1 MSSKTHISLK
11 TKANHQWK
19 LLMAFISILLLVGFL
34 SVWLTQQYNLQESWL
49 QKEINIKFA
58 ESMRQVTEQQMHQ
71 LLAEKLG
78 KDSIILDSL
87 KMSFHPPRGN
97 RIRVQRQD
105 RDARLN
111 LNTKDTLLMGL
122 DSAKEK
128 ILIQATTAFPDQGIQ
143 DTARRRT
150 FSAFSVR
157 QKDGL
162 KFFSIQDSFDLD
174 PGHLDSTFSSA
185 VRVGGINLPVFIKQS
200 EYIDSFPVSAADTL
214 ITSWIPGGS
223 PVDTYY
229 AGIAPNVR
237 WYLIKKI
244 SPLIVFSLFLTG
256 LIVLAL
262 WMMYRSIIQME
273 RLNLIKSELVS
284 NMSHELKTPVATV
297 GVAIEALQ
305 HFQALQD
312 PQKTA
317 DYLKIARSELDRL
330 SLLIEKVMQFSM
342 IDQGQMK
349 LETGPVDLN
358 LLALEAERCISIQ
371 IAEKGGVIETQLSPE
386 TLIVDGD
393 QTHLLHVLINLID
406 NGIKYNQQTPHI
418 QVEVTRDEKTA
429 ILKISDNGP
438 GIDPS
443 YHSKIFERF
452 FRVPNGD
459 RHNTKGHGLGLSYVK
474 EVVQMHKGHIQVLSS
489 EGKGSTFIINLPLA
503 DHDSQ

>member
-1 MSSKTHISLK
+1 
-11 TKANHQWK
+11 
-19 LLMAFISILLLVGFL
+19 MAFISILLLVGFL
-34 SVWLTQQYNLQESWL
+34 SVWLTQQYNLQESSL
-49 QKEINIKFA
+49 QKEINSKFA

-71 LLAEKLG
+71 LLSEKLG
-78 KDSIILDSL
+78 KDSVILDSL
-87 KMSFHPPRGN
+87 KMTFHPPRGN
-97 RIRVQRQD
+97 RIRYLRQE
-105 RDARLN
+105 RGSGQNPR
-111 LNTKDTLLMGL
+111 TRDTLVIGL
-122 DSAKEK
+122 DSTKEK
-128 ILIQATTAFPDQGIQ
+128 ILIQASTAFPDQFPQ
-143 DTARRRT
+143 DSARGRT

-162 KFFSIQDSFDLD
+162 KFFSIQDSFKLD
-174 PGHLDSTFSSA
+174 TGLLTSAFSTA
-185 VRVGGINLPVFIKQS
+185 VLAAGIDLPVFVHES
-200 EYIDSFPVSAADTL
+200 EFRDSLPESVPDTMFTL
-214 ITSWIPGGS
+214 WHPGGS
-223 PVDTYY
+223 PVDSYY
-229 AGIAPNVR
+229 AGVAPDTR

-244 SPLIVFSLFLTG
+244 SPLIFFSLFLTG
-256 LIVLAL
+256 LIVFAL

-349 LETGPVDLN
+349 LDAGAVDLN

-371 IAEKGGVIETQLSPE
+371 IAEKGGVIETKLSPE
-386 TLIVDGD
+386 TLIVEGD

-406 NGIKYNQQTPHI
+406 NGIKYNHQIPHI
-418 QVEVTRDEKTA
+418 QVEVTRDEKSA

-438 GIDPS
+438 GIDPA
-443 YHSKIFERF
+443 YHSKIFDRF
-452 FRVPNGD
+452 FRVLNGD
-459 RHNTKGHGLGLSYVK
+459 RHNIKGHGLGLSYVK
-474 EVVQMHKGHIQVLSS
+474 EVVQMHNGTIQLQST
-489 EGKGSTFIINLPLA
+489 GKGSTFIINLPLA
-503 DHDSQ
+503 NHDSQ

>member
-1 MSSKTHISLK
+1 
-11 TKANHQWK
+11 
-19 LLMAFISILLLVGFL
+19 MAFISVLLLVGFL
-34 SVWLTQQYNLQESWL
+34 SVWLVQQYNLQESWL
-49 QKEINIKFA
+49 QKEINSKFA

-71 LLAEKLG
+71 LLSEKLG

-87 KMSFHPPRGN
+87 KMTFHPPRGN
-97 RIRVQRQD
+97 RMRLLRQEKNS
-105 RDARLN
+105 RLPLRSHDPN
-111 LNTKDTLLMGL
+111 VMGL

-128 ILIQATTAFPDQGIQ
+128 ILIQATTAFPEQLNQ
-143 DTARRRT
+143 DSARGRS

-162 KFFSIQDSFDLD
+162 KFFSIQDSFKLD
-174 PGHLDSTFSSA
+174 ARFLDSTFSSA
-185 VRVGGINLPVFIKQS
+185 VRTAGIDLPVFVNQS
-200 EYIDSFPVSAADTL
+200 EFRDSFPDSVKDTL
-214 ITSWIPGGS
+214 ITSWLPGGS
-223 PVDTYY
+223 PVNTYF
-229 AGIAPNVR
+229 AGIAPDTR

-244 SPLIVFSLFLTG
+244 TPLIVFSFFLTG

-273 RLNLIKSELVS
+273 KLNLIKSELVS

-342 IDQGQMK
+342 IDQGHMK
-349 LETGPVDLN
+349 LEVGPVDLN
-358 LLALEAERCISIQ
+358 LLVLEAERCISIQ
-371 IAEKGGVIETQLSPE
+371 IAEKGGLIETVLSPE
-386 TLIVDGD
+386 TLIVKGD

-406 NGIKYNQQTPHI
+406 NGIKYSHQNPHI
-418 QVEVTRDEKTA
+418 QLEVTRDGNSA

-438 GIDPS
+438 GINS
-443 YHSKIFERF
+443 AYHSKIFDRF

-459 RHNTKGHGLGLSYVK
+459 RHNIKGHGLGLSYVK

-503 DHDSQ
+503 DHDSK

>member
-1 MSSKTHISLK
+1 MSSKTHIRLK
-11 TKANHQWK
+11 TKANHKWK

-34 SVWLTQQYNLQESWL
+34 LVWLIQQYNLQESSL
-49 QKEINIKFA
+49 QKEINSKFA
-58 ESMRQVTEQQMHQ
+58 ESMRDVTEQQMHQ
-71 LLAEKLG
+71 LLSEKLG
-78 KDSIILDSL
+78 KDSVILDSL
-87 KMSFHPPRGN
+87 KMTFHPPRGN
-97 RIRVQRQD
+97 RMRFLRQE
-105 RDARLN
+105 RSSRQ
-111 LNTKDTLLMGL
+111 KPISRDTLVMGL
-122 DSAKEK
+122 DSSKEK
-128 ILIQATTAFPDQGIQ
+128 ILIQATTAFPEQFTQ
-143 DTARRRT
+143 DSAKGRT
-150 FSAFSVR
+150 FSAISVR

-162 KFFSIQDSFDLD
+162 KFFSIQDSFELD
-174 PGHLDSTFSSA
+174 AGLLDSTFSMA
-185 VRVGGINLPVFIKQS
+185 VLAAGIDLSVYVNQS
-200 EYIDSFPVSAADTL
+200 EFRDSFPESVLDTL
-214 ITSWIPGGS
+214 VTSWHPGGS

-229 AGIAPNVR
+229 AGIAPDTR
-237 WYLIKKI
+237 WYLIQKI
-244 SPLIVFSLFLTG
+244 SPLIIFSLFLTG

-262 WMMYRSIIQME
+262 WMMYRSIIQIE

-349 LETGPVDLN
+349 LESSPVDLN

-371 IAEKGGVIETQLSPE
+371 IAEKGGVIETKLSTE
-386 TLIVDGD
+386 TLIVEGD

-406 NGIKYNQQTPHI
+406 NGIKYNHQVPHI
-418 QVEVTRDEKTA
+418 QVEVTRDEKSA

-438 GIDPS
+438 GIDPA

-459 RHNTKGHGLGLSYVK
+459 RHNIKGHGLGLSYVK
-474 EVVQMHKGHIQVLSS
+474 EVVQMHKGTIQIQSS
-489 EGKGSTFIINLPLA
+489 EGKGSTFIINLPLT
-503 DHDSQ
+503 DYDSQ